1 MTQKDRVLRHLQD
14 YGSITT
20 WEAIQDY
27 GITRLSQM
35 ILLLRQQGLNVQD
48 EWLSAKNRYGEQAR
62 FKKYILERV

>member
-14 YGSITT
+14 CGSITT

-35 ILLLRQQGLNVQD
+35 ILLLRQEGLQIDD
-48 EWLSAKNRYGEQAR
+48 EWLSSKNRYGEAAR